1 MPVALSAEQVRCLLG
16 RVSNSIY
23 RGCFALMYACGLRVG
38 EAAPLR
44 IDAIIA
50 RGQIIRVIGKGNRER
65 HVPLPQPQLAELR
78 KLWKTHRNPE
88 WLFPNRSLDGPLERS
103 VLMRTFADA
112 AQQAGLFGATS
123 HSLRH
128 SYAARL
134 LEQRVDIRV
143 VKILLG
149 HATLATTDIYTH
161 LTEPTQASLIRT
173 LNELMTDL

>member
-1 MPVALSAEQVRCLLG
+1 
-16 RVSNSIY
+16 
-23 RGCFALMYACGLRVG
+23 MYACGLRVG
-38 EAAPLR
+38 EAAPLK

-50 RGQIIRVIGKGNRER
+50 AGQIIRVIGKGNKER
-65 HVPLPQPQLAELR
+65 HVPLPLPRLEELR
-78 KLWKTHRNPE
+78 KLWKTHKHPQ
-88 WLFPNRSLDGPLERS
+88 WLFPNRAHDGPLERS

-112 AQQAGLFGATS
+112 AQAAGLVGATS

-134 LEQRVDIRV
+134 LEKRIDIRV

-161 LTEPTQASLIRT
+161 LTEPTQASLRRT
-173 LNELMTDL
+173 LDELMTDL